1 MNKILLI
8 TVGGSYQPIITAIRE
23 LKPDRVIFICSDG
36 SKGTKSQ
43 VIGEGYPCEMRQT
56 ETLKIPQTPET
67 SILGQLGI
75 EGRYQPGRDSLTL
88 IRVEKLPNIVNQLS
102 LGERFIADRDL
113 IPIQEPDDLAEC
125 YLKVTS
131 AIQKI
136 QQDSPNA
143 QLMAD
148 YTGGTK
154 SMSVG
159 LAMASVD
166 YQITLYVTTN
176 VRTNIIKVDRG
187 ELTGQASVA
196 PVVAQRTI
204 EQFLPIFL
212 QQYNYPAAIAQL
224 RRLLSSMALPPET
237 RRKIQTLYAC
247 CSALDAWDR
256 FEHREALELLEP
268 QMRHHEIRQLSLFLK
283 RVINSRGQI
292 DEKFDFSNG
301 TEGHGYEIV
310 QDLLNN
316 AERRA
321 AQERYDDAVGR
332 LYRALELLAQIRL
345 KQAYDI
351 KTGDVNIQTLPE
363 MLRNEYEQ
371 ERSPVRGKI
380 QLASRK
386 SYELLTKLPDD
397 PIGKLYQKN
406 AGKIIDT
413 LEIRNNSLFAHGFQ
427 PINRDDYHKV
437 REVFVNFIQSA
448 ITAVVT
454 PKLQLQPPQFPDNLA
469 I

>member
-1 MNKILLI
+1 MQKILLV

-23 LKPDRVIFICSDG
+23 LEPDRVVFICSDG
-36 SKGTKSQ
+36 SKGSKSQ
-43 VIGEGYPCEMRQT
+43 VIGEGTPCEIRRGT
-56 ETLKIPQTPET
+56 EV
-67 SILGQLGI
+67 I
-75 EGRYQPGRDSLTL
+75 ER
-88 IRVEKLPNIVNQLS
+88 LPNIPTQLG
-102 LGERFIADRDL
+102 LGDRFQPDRDL
-113 IPIQEPDDLAEC
+113 IFIQEPDDLAEC

-131 AIQKI
+131 SIQKI

-166 YQITLYVTTN
+166 YQITLYVTTT

-187 ELTGQASVA
+187 ELTGQASIA

-224 RRLLSSMALPPET
+224 RRLLSSMSLPPET
-237 RRKIQTLYAC
+237 RRKIQSLYAC

-256 FEHREALELLEP
+256 FEHRDALDLLEP
-268 QMRHHEIRQLSLFLK
+268 QMRHPELRKLAIFLK

-292 DEKFDFSNG
+292 DKDFDCSSG

-316 AERRA
+316 AQRRA

-332 LYRALELLAQIRL
+332 LYRALELLVQIRL
-345 KQAYDI
+345 KKTYGI
-351 KTGDVNIQTLPE
+351 KTGDVDIQQLPE
-363 MLRNEYEQ
+363 ALRSEYEQ
-371 ERSPVRGKI
+371 QRSPVKGVI

-386 SYELLTKLPDD
+386 SYELLGKLPND

-406 AGKIIDT
+406 ANKIINV
-413 LEIRNNSLFAHGFQ
+413 LEVRNNSLFAHGFK
-427 PINRDDYHKV
+427 PINSDDYQKV
-437 REVFVNFIQSA
+437 SEVFTNFIQSA
-448 ITAVVT
+448 ITSVVE
-454 PKLQLQPPQFPDNLA
+454 PKLQLQPPQFPNTLEV
-469 I
+469 

>member
-1 MNKILLI
+1 MTKILLI

-23 LKPDRVIFICSDG
+23 LEPDRVVFICSDG
-36 SKGTKSQ
+36 SKGSKSQ
-43 VIGEGYPCEMRQT
+43 VIGEGTPCEIRRGT
-56 ETLKIPQTPET
+56 EV
-67 SILGQLGI
+67 I
-75 EGRYQPGRDSLTL
+75 ER
-88 IRVEKLPNIVNQLS
+88 LPNIPTQLG
-102 LGERFIADRDL
+102 LGGRFQAERDL
-113 IPIQEPDDLAEC
+113 ILIQEPDDLAEC

-131 AIQKI
+131 SIQKI
-136 QQDSPNA
+136 QQDSTND

-166 YQITLYVTTN
+166 YQITLYVTTT

-187 ELTGQASVA
+187 ELTGQASIA

-224 RRLLSSMALPPET
+224 RRLLSSMTLPPET

-256 FEHREALELLEP
+256 FEHTEALDLLEH
-268 QMRHHEIRQLSLFLK
+268 QMRHPEIRQLTIFLK

-292 DEKFDFSNG
+292 DEKFDSSSG

-316 AERRA
+316 AQRRA

-332 LYRALELLAQIRL
+332 LYRALELLVQIRL
-345 KQAYDI
+345 KKTYGI
-351 KTGDVNIQTLPE
+351 KTGDVDIHQLPE
-363 MLRNEYEQ
+363 VLRNEYEQ
-371 ERSPVRGKI
+371 QRSPVKGVI

-386 SYELLTKLPDD
+386 SYELLSKLPND
-397 PIGKLYQKN
+397 PIGKLYQESAN
-406 AGKIIDT
+406 KIINA
-413 LEIRNNSLFAHGFQ
+413 LEVRNKSLFAHGFK
-427 PINRDDYHKV
+427 PINSEDYQKV
-437 REVFVNFIQSA
+437 SEVFVNFIQSA
-448 ITAVVT
+448 ITTVVE
-454 PKLQLQPPQFPDNLA
+454 PKLQFQSPQFPNTLE

>member
-1 MNKILLI
+1 MVKILLI
-8 TVGGSYQPIITAIRE
+8 TVGGSHQPIITAIRE
-23 LKPDRVIFICSDG
+23 LQPDRVVFLCSDG
-36 SKGTKSQ
+36 SKGSKSQ
-43 VIGEGYPCEMRQT
+43 VIGEGTPCEVRRGN
-56 ETLKIPQTPET
+56 EV
-67 SILGQLGI
+67 I
-75 EGRYQPGRDSLTL
+75 ER
-88 IRVEKLPNIVNQLS
+88 LPNIPTQLG
-102 LGERFIADRDL
+102 LGNRFQIDRDL
-113 IPIQEPDDLAEC
+113 ILIQEPDDLSEC
-125 YLKVTS
+125 YLETTS
-131 AIQKI
+131 CIQKI

-159 LAMASVD
+159 LAMASLD
-166 YQITLYVTTN
+166 YQVTLYVTTT
-176 VRTNIIKVDRG
+176 VRTNIIKIERG
-187 ELTGQASVA
+187 ELTGQAIVA

-224 RRLLSSMALPPET
+224 KRLLSSMALPPET

-247 CSALDAWDR
+247 CSGLDAWDK
-256 FEHREALELLEP
+256 FEHREALDLLQP
-268 QMRHHEIRQLSLFLK
+268 QMRHPEIRQITVFLK

-292 DEKFDFSNG
+292 DEKFDSGSG

-345 KQAYDI
+345 KKTYSI
-351 KTGDVNIQTLPE
+351 KTGDVDIQQLPE
-363 MLRNEYEQ
+363 YLRNEYEQ
-371 ERSPVRGKI
+371 QRSPTKALI
-380 QLASRK
+380 QLALSK
-386 SYELLTKLPDD
+386 SYELLSKLTDD
-397 PIGKLYQKN
+397 PIGKLYQEN
-406 AGKIIDT
+406 ANKIFNA
-413 LEIRNNSLFAHGFQ
+413 LEVRNSSLFAHGFQ
-427 PINRDDYHKV
+427 PINISEYQKV
-437 REVFVNFIQSA
+437 SEVFIHFIQSA
-448 ITAVVT
+448 ITSIT
-454 PKLQLQPPQFPDNLA
+454 PHKLQVGSSQFPTNLDLE